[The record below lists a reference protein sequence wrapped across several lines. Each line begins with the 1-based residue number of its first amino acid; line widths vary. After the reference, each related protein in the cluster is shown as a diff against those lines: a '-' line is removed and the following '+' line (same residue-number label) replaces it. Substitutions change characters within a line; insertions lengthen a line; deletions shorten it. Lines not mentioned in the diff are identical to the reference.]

1 MQNIRKR
8 IHTLEVSQMKKGG
21 TVGDQLARRVLQS
34 VTDAEVG
41 LLESA
46 ARAQAQGRELT
57 PDEAAAAE
65 AYISAFARESA
76 GAAKAHKSR
85 IA

>member
-1 MQNIRKR
+1 M
-8 IHTLEVSQMKKGG
+8 S
-21 TVGDQLARRVLQS
+21 DQLARKVLQS
-34 VTDAEVG
+34 VTDAELG

-65 AYISAFARESA
+65 AYISAFARELASA
-76 GAAKAHKSR
+76 GGGESMQEQNRIMHKTHSQTIDLSAA
-85 IA
+85 

>member
-1 MQNIRKR
+1 
-8 IHTLEVSQMKKGG
+8 MKKGG
-21 TVGDQLARRVLQS
+21 TVSDQLARRVLES
-34 VTDAEVG
+34 VTDAELG
-41 LLESA
+41 LLEGA

-76 GAAKAHKSR
+76 SAGAVKARESR